1 MSVSKAARNLLA
13 LVTKAKEASASSDD
27 SEVSSCVD
35 ILATL
40 KTDASVSPAVL
51 MEAPEIGKTLKV
63 LKKHANEKVAKAA
76 VEVLSAW
83 KALIAGDAA
92 AAAPAPKA
100 ASEAPVKSEKPA
112 KSPPPPSA
120 SSGGDELPPSTN
132 DKVRDAFAKKF
143 VETLQLARSE
153 LPDDEKASA
162 SGADVATLASRVEAE
177 AFAKFGSDSASKE
190 YKAKIRSLVF
200 NLQDKKNP
208 DLRRRVLV
216 GDVAPEKLAH
226 MSADELASDA
236 LRQEKDKMREHALFE
251 SERGAIKAATTD
263 AFKCGK
269 CGKRKCAYTQAQ
281 TRSADEPMTTFVTCM
296 NCNNRWKFS

>member
-27 SEVSSCVD
+27 SEVSRCVD

>member
-27 SEVSSCVD
+27 SEVSRCVD

-63 LKKHANEKVAKAA
+63 LKKHANEKVAKSA

-236 LRQEKDKMREHALFE
+236 LRQEKNNMREHALFE
-251 SERGAIKAATTD
+251 SERGALNVATTD

>member
-27 SEVSSCVD
+27 SEVSRCVD

-63 LKKHANEKVAKAA
+63 LKKHANEKVAKSA

-143 VETLQLARSE
+143 VETLRLARSE

-236 LRQEKDKMREHALFE
+236 LRQEKDKMRDHALFE
-251 SERGAIKAATTD
+251 SERGALNVATTD